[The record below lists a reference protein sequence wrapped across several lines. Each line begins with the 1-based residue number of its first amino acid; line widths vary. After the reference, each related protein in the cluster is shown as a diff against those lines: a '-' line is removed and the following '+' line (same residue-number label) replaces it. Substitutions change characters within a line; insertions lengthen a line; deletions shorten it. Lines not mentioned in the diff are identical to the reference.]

1 MSEPARSSSANDR
14 RIVVLVLP
22 SNPTWAPPGRSPEAW
37 RLALAED
44 TYEVLAAL
52 DRVEV
57 AVAVLNGTEASLQ
70 EATTLTWPGTHV
82 YTAPTLH
89 QALTQAATL
98 APAATP
104 TSSAGASVAVPGTAS
119 ASAPAS
125 APTSAADSPSSTAV
139 STTAGAGVS
148 SGTGR
153 VAAVVAVAYDAP
165 DLPGLLIGKLFRA
178 LSTAD
183 IAVCPAEDG
192 SQVALGVNLP
202 IANWLTDSLD
212 LSLDLTLAEL
222 DQAKPRRHAVA
233 VGPGWHRLR
242 SPADLARLD
251 PGLEGWDA
259 TRSILRHA

>member
-1 MSEPARSSSANDR
+1 MSEPARSASANDR

-98 APAATP
+98 PPAPTPTAATP
-104 TSSAGASVAVPGTAS
+104 AS
-119 ASAPAS
+119 AA
-125 APTSAADSPSSTAV
+125 APTSAADSPTPTAV
-139 STTAGAGVS
+139 STTADAGGS
-148 SGTGR
+148 TSETGR

-222 DQAKPRRHAVA
+222 DQNKPRRHAVA

>member
-22 SNPTWAPPGRSPEAW
+22 STSTWAPPGRSPEAW

-70 EATTLTWPGTHV
+70 EATALTWPGTPV
-82 YTAPTLH
+82 YTAPTLY

-98 APAATP
+98 TSAHTSTAIATP
-104 TSSAGASVAVPGTAS
+104 TSATAS
-119 ASAPAS
+119 EAGE
-125 APTSAADSPSSTAV
+125 ST
-139 STTAGAGVS
+139 

-222 DQAKPRRHAVA
+222 DHAKPRRHAVA